1 VVNNRGL
8 RWWNAVAVL
17 PRIFLCPRVTIRLKP
32 FMHANNV
39 ALTYNSSL
47 FIKRNICRTVESHNG
62 MVAFEMF
69 IESKHV
75 SQVCIQNLA
84 REFLRIIDLM
94 KASRIAG
101 RAVE

>member
-47 FIKRNICRTVESHNG
+47 FIKRNICRTVE
-62 MVAFEMF
+62 FEMF